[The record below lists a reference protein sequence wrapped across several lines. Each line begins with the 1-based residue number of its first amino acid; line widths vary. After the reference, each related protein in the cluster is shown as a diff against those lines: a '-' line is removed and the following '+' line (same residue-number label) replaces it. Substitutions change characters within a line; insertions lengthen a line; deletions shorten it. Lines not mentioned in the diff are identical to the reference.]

1 MNKKQMIE
9 FIAKLKTANPNI
21 TEAEIT
27 EAIKKEIKTL
37 EGEKEKNGAL
47 ADSILK
53 GLEGEEEEEEG
64 DEEDDREEEVGGKS
78 FKGMR
83 GSAQKAY
90 KVGEEEGQEEV
101 ETSLK
106 NFKPSAKELAKDRKS
121 FRKYIQT
128 GEDTGRKTLTV
139 GTGGG
144 ATVLVPKVVAAE
156 ILKETLE
163 ECNFIKDCDVVELGK
178 GNEYTY
184 VVRKTRIGKAVAGN
198 ETTAPT
204 PTTSG
209 EYDELKIGLEAIEIY
224 PSVSKTTIMDVDYPV
239 ENDIKTE
246 MTEEFADILET
257 KFVTGTGDG
266 ISGIQGVIKHPDVL
280 VVKTAVAGKATSD
293 DLRALTR
300 SLPPRYRK
308 EGKIYISDAYET
320 ALNAEKESSTSN
332 KKLWNNGDA
341 TKGIPATFDGFVVG
355 YLKDLPGIATGSKVA
370 VFANM
375 KKAYKPIMKKEI
387 ITVRDEITNPKLIK
401 LFTQIRAG
409 GRVVRPWYAAVLEVL

>member
-1 MNKKQMIE
+1 M
-9 FIAKLKTANPNI
+9 
-21 TEAEIT
+21 
-27 EAIKKEIKTL
+27 
-37 EGEKEKNGAL
+37 
-47 ADSILK
+47 
-53 GLEGEEEEEEG
+53 
-64 DEEDDREEEVGGKS
+64 
-78 FKGMR
+78 
-83 GSAQKAY
+83 
-90 KVGEEEGQEEV
+90 
-101 ETSLK
+101 
-106 NFKPSAKELAKDRKS
+106 
-121 FRKYIQT
+121 
-128 GEDTGRKTLTV
+128 
-139 GTGGG
+139 
-144 ATVLVPKVVAAE
+144 PKVVAAE

-184 VVRKTRIGKAVAGN
+184 VVRIQRIGKPVAGD
-198 ETTAPT
+198 ETGAPIAT
-204 PTTSG
+204 SSG
-209 EYDELKIGLEAIEIY
+209 EYSELKIGLEAIEIY

-266 ISGIQGVIKHPDVL
+266 ISGIQGVIKHPDVK
-280 VVKTAVAGKATSD
+280 VVKTTVAGKATSD

-320 ALNAEKESSTSN
+320 ALNAEKETATSN

-341 TKGIPATFDGFVVG
+341 TKGIPATFDGFKVG

-375 KKAYKPIMKKEI
+375 KKAYKPVMKKEI

>member
-1 MNKKQMIE
+1 MNKKAILAL
-9 FIAKLKTANPNI
+9 IAQLKAAKPDI
-21 TEAEIT
+21 TDEEIKAEIV
-27 EAIKKEIKTL
+27 KKAK
-37 EGEKEKNGAL
+37 EKELAEKELDTL
-47 ADSILK
+47 ADSIEKSLD
-53 GLEGEEEEEEG
+53 GEG
-64 DEEDDREEEVGGKS
+64 DEEDESGDEGDGEEDETSGTKS
-78 FKGMR
+78 FKGIR
-83 GSAQKAY
+83 GSSKKAF
-90 KVGEEEGQEEV
+90 KTGEGDEEEGGNEEL
-101 ETSLK
+101 SLK
-106 NFKPSAKELAKDRKS
+106 NFKPSKKELSASKKE
-121 FRKYIQT
+121 FRGYIQ
-128 GEDTGRKTLTV
+128 GKKTLTV

-184 VVRKTRIGKAVAGN
+184 VVRAQRIGKPVAGD
-198 ETTAPT
+198 ETGAPVAT
-204 PTTSG
+204 SSG
-209 EYDELKIGLEAIEIY
+209 EYLELKIGLEAIEIY

-266 ISGIQGVIKHPDVL
+266 ISGIQGVIKHPDVK
-280 VVKTAVAGKATSD
+280 VVKTTVAGKATSD

-320 ALNAEKESSTSN
+320 ALNAEKETTTSN

-341 TKGIPATFDGFVVG
+341 TKGIPATFDGFQVG

-375 KKAYKPIMKKEI
+375 KKAYKPVMKKEI